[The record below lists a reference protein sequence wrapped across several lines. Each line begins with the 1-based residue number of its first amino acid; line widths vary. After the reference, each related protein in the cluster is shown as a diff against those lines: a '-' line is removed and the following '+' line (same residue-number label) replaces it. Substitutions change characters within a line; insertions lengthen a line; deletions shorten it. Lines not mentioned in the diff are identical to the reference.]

1 MRKEG
6 IRRIV
11 IRGPNWLGDA
21 VMCEPAL
28 SQVRT
33 LFPQAEITLLV
44 KPGIADLLAQ
54 HPEVNRTLVYDD
66 RGRHAGLVGKWT
78 LAAVLRRHRFDLA
91 ILFQN
96 AFEAALISFLAGIPR
111 RFGYAT
117 DGRTLLLTDPVT
129 VPPRAAQRHQ
139 VEYYWDLLK
148 PLGGHGPAPA
158 PRLFVTPDESALIAG
173 RLADAGIGPS
183 DPVIGVSPGSTYG
196 HAKRWLPDRYAEV
209 VNRAVTDVQGRSGAR
224 VGVAILGAKGEEPL
238 GKAIADQIKTRTV
251 VCSGQTTV
259 RELMALVKRCQL
271 FLTNDTGPMH
281 VAAAFKVPLVA
292 VFGPTDWQTT
302 SPFGVDAQLV
312 RQPVSCAP
320 CLLREC
326 PIDHRCMTGVTVEQV
341 YDAVVQHLPLVAP
354 PPAVDPAP
362 PTPGLTSTSL
372 AGVTVFLDRDG
383 TLNVDTGYVK
393 SPDDFTVLPGVGA
406 ALARL
411 KQAGARLVV
420 VTNQS
425 GLGRGYFSS
434 RDLEAIHSKLRLV
447 LAEDGV
453 TLDGLYFCPH
463 HPDDHCNCRKPA
475 RGMIDRAHAELK
487 VDLSRAYVIG
497 DSIRDVELAKQVGAR
512 SLLVMTGPSGAEALA
527 DLMARDLPPDYV
539 AEELSQAVDWIVAH
553 ATHRPAA
560 DLQR

>member
-11 IRGPNWLGDA
+11 VRGPNWLGDA

-78 LAAVLRRHRFDLA
+78 LAGVLRRHRFDLA

-129 VPPRAAQRHQ
+129 VPPRTAQRHQ

-183 DPVIGVSPGSTYG
+183 DPVIGVNPGSTYG

-354 PPAVDPAP
+354 PPAVAPAP

-487 VDLSRAYVIG
+487 VDLSRSYVIG
-497 DSIRDVELAKQVGAR
+497 DSIRDIELAKQVGAR
-512 SLLVMTGPSGAEALA
+512 SLLVMTGPSSAEALA
-527 DLMARDLPPDYV
+527 DLTVRDLPPDYV
-539 AEELSQAVDWIVAH
+539 AEGLSQAVDWIVAH

>member
-11 IRGPNWLGDA
+11 VRGPNWLGDA

-129 VPPRAAQRHQ
+129 VPPRTAQRHQ

-183 DPVIGVSPGSTYG
+183 DPVIGVNPGSTYG

-497 DSIRDVELAKQVGAR
+497 DSIRDIELAKQVGAQ

-527 DLMARDLPPDYV
+527 DLTVRDLPPDYV
-539 AEELSQAVDWIVAH
+539 AEGLSQAVDWIVAH

-560 DLQR
+560 DMQR

>member
-11 IRGPNWLGDA
+11 VRGPNWLGDA

-78 LAAVLRRHRFDLA
+78 LAGVLRRHRFDLA

-129 VPPRAAQRHQ
+129 VPPRTAQRHQ

-183 DPVIGVSPGSTYG
+183 DPVIGVNPGSTYG

-487 VDLSRAYVIG
+487 VDLSRSYVIG
-497 DSIRDVELAKQVGAR
+497 DSIRDIELAKQVGAR

-527 DLMARDLPPDYV
+527 DLTVRDLPPDYV
-539 AEELSQAVDWIVAH
+539 AEGLSQAVDWIVAH

-560 DLQR
+560 DMQR

>member
-11 IRGPNWLGDA
+11 VRGPNWLGDA

-129 VPPRAAQRHQ
+129 VPPRTAQRHQ

-183 DPVIGVSPGSTYG
+183 DPVIGVNPGSTYG

-487 VDLSRAYVIG
+487 VDLSRSYVIG
-497 DSIRDVELAKQVGAR
+497 DSIRDIELAKQVGAR

>member
-11 IRGPNWLGDA
+11 VRGPNWLGDA

-129 VPPRAAQRHQ
+129 VPPRTAQRHQ

-183 DPVIGVSPGSTYG
+183 DPVIGVNPGSTYG

-354 PPAVDPAP
+354 PPAVESAP
-362 PTPGLTSTSL
+362 SPPSLSSTSL

-411 KQAGARLVV
+411 KQVGARLVV

-425 GLGRGYFSS
+425 GLGRGYFTS

-497 DSIRDVELAKQVGAR
+497 DSIRDIELAKQVGAQ

-539 AEELSQAVDWIVAH
+539 AEGLSQAVDWIVAH

-560 DLQR
+560 DMQR

>member
-11 IRGPNWLGDA
+11 VRGPNWLGDA

-78 LAAVLRRHRFDLA
+78 LAGVLRRHRFDLA

-129 VPPRAAQRHQ
+129 VPPRTAQRHQ

-183 DPVIGVSPGSTYG
+183 DPVIGVNPGSTYG

-425 GLGRGYFSS
+425 GLGRGYFTS

-497 DSIRDVELAKQVGAR
+497 DSIRDVELAKQVGAQ

-527 DLMARDLPPDYV
+527 DLTVRDLPPDYV
-539 AEELSQAVDWIVAH
+539 AEGLSQAVDWIVAH

>member
-11 IRGPNWLGDA
+11 VRGPNWLGDA

-78 LAAVLRRHRFDLA
+78 LAGVLRRHRFDLA

-129 VPPRAAQRHQ
+129 VPPRTAQRHQ

-183 DPVIGVSPGSTYG
+183 DPVIGVNPGSTYG

-425 GLGRGYFSS
+425 GLGRGYFTS

-497 DSIRDVELAKQVGAR
+497 DSIRDIELAKQVGAR

-560 DLQR
+560 DMQR

>member
-129 VPPRAAQRHQ
+129 VPPRTAQRHQ

-173 RLADAGIGPS
+173 RLAGAGIGPS
-183 DPVIGVSPGSTYG
+183 DPVIGVNPGSTYG

>member
-1 MRKEG
+1 
-6 IRRIV
+6 
-11 IRGPNWLGDA
+11 
-21 VMCEPAL
+21 MCEPAL

-33 LFPQAEITLLV
+33 LFPEAEITLLV

-54 HPEVNRTLVYDD
+54 HPAVNRTLVYDD

-78 LAAVLRRHRFDLA
+78 LAGVLRRHRFDLA

-129 VPPRAAQRHQ
+129 VPPRTAQRHQ

-158 PRLFVTPDESALIAG
+158 PRLFVTPDESVLIAG

-183 DPVIGVSPGSTYG
+183 DLVIGVNPGSTYG

-209 VNRAVTDVQGRSGAR
+209 VNRVVKDAQSRSGAR

-238 GKAIADQIKTRTV
+238 GKTIAEQIKARTV

-281 VAAAFKVPLVA
+281 VAAAFQVPLVA

-302 SPFGVDAQLV
+302 SPFGVDAKLV

-341 YDAVVQHLPLVAP
+341 YAAAVHHLPLVAP
-354 PPAVDPAP
+354 PPAVEPAP
-362 PTPGLTSTSL
+362 PPRLSSTSL
-372 AGVTVFLDRDG
+372 AGVTVILDRDG

-425 GLGRGYFSS
+425 GLGRGYFTSK
-434 RDLEAIHSKLRLV
+434 DLEAIHGKLRAI

-463 HPDDHCNCRKPA
+463 HPDDRCNCRKPA
-475 RGMIDRAHAELK
+475 RGMIDRALAELQ
-487 VDLSRAYVIG
+487 VDLSRAYVVG
-497 DSIRDVELAKQVGAR
+497 DSVRDVELAKLVGAQ

-527 DLMARDLPPDYV
+527 DLTARDLPPDYV
-539 AEELSQAVDWIVAH
+539 AEAMSQAVDWIVAH
-553 ATHRPAA
+553 ATHRPVA
-560 DLQR
+560 DLPR

>member
-129 VPPRAAQRHQ
+129 VPPRTAQRHQ

-183 DPVIGVSPGSTYG
+183 DPVIGVNPGSTYG

-497 DSIRDVELAKQVGAR
+497 DSIRDVELAKPVGAR